1 MCSMCIRCSSS
12 ASIFVLMNS
21 SWARAA
27 SFRKASLFSYKVVI
41 WSCSDWAVS
50 ASSDTRRWASSAWS
64 RAAFRS
70 GLSFLTSSFSS
81 RDFSSF
87 FTSACSRWISSMR
100 ARSLSTLRTQV
111 ICLNSSRFNSCWS
124 LPSGTAPRGSF
135 RRFRS
140 LSWSWSSFTRRL
152 NLSRSS
158 FAIRTCAFSSS
169 RWIRCCVAS
178 STSARTCA
186 LSESRFSTHSRVLS
200 FNSSRRR
207 RCRSASWFS
216 RSRFSCNSS
225 SKETLSTRAGRGLQ
239 RIGCHIKLPAHRM
252 KSPKDHDRNGVAT
265 TNSGIRM
272 SDAVPCVSSSLD
284 PPFGAGPATPP
295 SGERTTFRGEMG
307 GRARDRL
314 RAARHRGDRPP
325 AAPGKRGGRGRPVRP
340 RGAARPRRPRRGRDH
355 GPRSGPAARPG
366 LSGGMALQGDV
377 APDARGARGG
387 AIRLGPRGG
396 RGTVS
401 APVPIRLKSCMAG
414 EATVGKTSLIRRYV
428 LEEYDDRYIATLG
441 TKITKKVMSVQDPKR
456 AGPVTVHAILWDIMG
471 TPTLR
476 VLLKEAYCHGAEG
489 LFAVAD
495 QTRKETLAAPDAW
508 ARSIRSVAG
517 DIPTFGLVNKKDLDP
532 DPQFA
537 AGEIEAFFEKRGWPW
552 LCTSA
557 KTGVGVEEG
566 FRRLAETIL
575 ADRPILKPDASG
587 DGPRRPS

>member
-1 MCSMCIRCSSS
+1 MCSMCFRCSSS

-21 SWARAA
+21 SWARSA
-27 SFRKASLFSYKVVI
+27 SRRRASLCSYKVVI
-41 WSCSDWAVS
+41 WSCSVWAFS

-64 RAAFRS
+64 RAAFNSSRT
-70 GLSFLTSSFSS
+70 FLTSSFSS
-81 RDFSSF
+81 RALSSF
-87 FTSACSRWISSMR
+87 FTSAWSRWISSIR
-100 ARSLSTLRTQV
+100 ARSLSAVRTDV
-111 ICLNSSRFNSCWS
+111 ICLNSSRFSSCWS
-124 LPSGTAPRGSF
+124 LPSGIAPRGSF
-135 RRFRS
+135 RR
-140 LSWSWSSFTRRL
+140 LSSFSSSWSSLTRRL

-158 FAIRTCAFSSS
+158 FATRTCAF
-169 RWIRCCVAS
+169 R
-178 STSARTCA
+178 
-186 LSESRFSTHSRVLS
+186 ESRFSTHSRVLS
-200 FNSSRRR
+200 FSSSRRR

-284 PPFGAGPATPP
+284 PPFGAGPATRR

-377 APDARGARGG
+377 APDARRARGG

-401 APVPIRLKSCMAG
+401 VPAAIRLKICMAG

-428 LEEYDDRYIATLG
+428 LDEYDDRYIATLG

-476 VLLKEAYCHGAEG
+476 DLLKEAYYHGAEG
-489 LFAVAD
+489 IFAVAD
-495 QTRKETLAAPDAW
+495 QTRKETLAALDAW

-517 DIPTFGLVNKKDLDP
+517 DIPTFGLVNKEDLDP
-532 DPQFA
+532 DPEFA

-552 LCTSA
+552 LYTSA

-575 ADRPILKPDASG
+575 ADRPLLKPDASG